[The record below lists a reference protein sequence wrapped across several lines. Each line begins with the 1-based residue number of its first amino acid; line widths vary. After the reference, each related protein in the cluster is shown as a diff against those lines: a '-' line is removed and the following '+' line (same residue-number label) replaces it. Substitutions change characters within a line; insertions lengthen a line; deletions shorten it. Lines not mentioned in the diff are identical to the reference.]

1 VNMFLIAMLV
11 MGLAVFAL
19 LIVMTKSLEK
29 M

>member
-1 VNMFLIAMLV
+1 MFLIAMLI
-11 MGLAVFAL
+11 MGLAIFTL

>member
-1 VNMFLIAMLV
+1 LIAMLV

-19 LIVMTKSLEK
+19 LVFMTKSLGK

>member
-19 LIVMTKSLEK
+19 LVFMTKSLGK